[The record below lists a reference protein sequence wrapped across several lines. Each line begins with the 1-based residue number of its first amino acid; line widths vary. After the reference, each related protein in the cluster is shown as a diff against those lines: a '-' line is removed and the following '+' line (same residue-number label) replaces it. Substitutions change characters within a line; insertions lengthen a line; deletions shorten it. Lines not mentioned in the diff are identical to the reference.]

1 MRKIIKVVLVFSIC
15 LLSATVIAFTSPAK
29 VSAVEY
35 EVNNDYLL
43 DGSHIFE
50 GIYYNDL
57 NNRYM
62 WVSSSEIS
70 ESTRIK
76 ITTEFEDYVF
86 EGEDDFGYYLSVSDI
101 VQIDP
106 NTTYFDDWWFSSHHI
121 NKLVN
126 AGYVFYEVNG
136 GMTVPP
142 IWLAKFLKVEILYLD
157 TPIKMLHKEHLDPMI
172 SFVEGLYNDGYI
184 VGYNDGYNKA
194 LELAEDDIATAYRD
208 GYDAGH
214 AVGRSA
220 GYKEGY
226 RQGQSESIGTN
237 WLTSAVSS
245 ISQVLNIQIFGSI
258 TIATLVF
265 FPLLVSLIFF
275 ILRLIGGRG

>member
-1 MRKIIKVVLVFSIC
+1 MKKIIKVVLVFSIC
-15 LLSATVIAFTSPAK
+15 LLSAVIAFTSLATK

-35 EVNNDYLL
+35 EANNNYLI
-43 DGSHIFE
+43 DSGYIFE
-50 GIYYNDL
+50 GIYCNE

-76 ITTEFEDYVF
+76 ITTEFDGYIVEVD
-86 EGEDDFGYYLSVSDI
+86 DDFGYYLNSSDI

-106 NTTYFDDWWFSSHHI
+106 HSSYFEDWWFASHHI

-126 AGYVFYEVNG
+126 AGYFFYEVNG
-136 GMTVPP
+136 GYSMPP
-142 IWLAKFLKVEILYLD
+142 IWIAKFLKVENLSFQ
-157 TPIKMLHKEHLDPMI
+157 TTIKMFQKEHLDAMI
-172 SFVEGLYNDGYI
+172 YFVDGLYNDGYI

-237 WLTSAVSS
+237 WLTAAVSS